1 VIQPKR
7 FGIGAPREE
16 KSAGRLL
23 AWVCYNLGMDT
34 PPTRQDRSAARR
46 EDEIVFRR
54 SVFFAALLP
63 ITFILG
69 IAVGY
74 IFWGRGNASQTAAA
88 VQTAVPTAV
97 AQADDAAAGDPT
109 ENSANQQNVRRYD
122 VPADDDYAFGPD
134 DAPITLIEF
143 SDYECPYCRKWHL
156 EVWPRLQEAFPG
168 QIRLVYRDFPLYN
181 IHPNANPAAEAANC
195 AGEQGKYWDFHT
207 MLFAGGELGNA
218 VYEQYAKD
226 LDLNLAKFA
235 ECLST
240 NRTADEVQADFD
252 YAANLG
258 ISSTPTFFINGLAVV
273 GAQPFETFQQIIEQE
288 LAGQIP

>member
-1 VIQPKR
+1 
-7 FGIGAPREE
+7 
-16 KSAGRLL
+16 
-23 AWVCYNLGMDT
+23 MDNPT
-34 PPTRQDRSAARR
+34 PTRQDRSTARR
-46 EDEIVFRR
+46 EGAIVFQR

-74 IFWGRGNASQTAAA
+74 IFWGRGVLPQTAAA
-88 VQTAVPTAV
+88 ATVVPTAV
-97 AQADDAAAGDPT
+97 AQAGDEAAA
-109 ENSANQQNVRRYD
+109 QQNPRRYD
-122 VPADDDYAFGPD
+122 VPADDDYAFGPE

-143 SDYECPYCRKWHL
+143 SDYECPYCRKWHT

-207 MLFAGGELGNA
+207 MLFAGTELGSA
-218 VYEQYAKD
+218 VFEQYAKD
-226 LDLNLAKFA
+226 LDLDLEKFTECQESDRTLA
-235 ECLST
+235 
-240 NRTADEVQADFD
+240 EVQADFD

-273 GAQPFETFQQIIEQE
+273 GAQPFETFQQLIAQE